1 MDIADRLRELIAHHL
16 SKVTMFDPFEK
27 FPGVKSASDFL
38 KLIGNDP
45 AFAPFDLAREKYIT
59 ARVGGNLVT
68 SVHRKIG
75 DLYEDITQEI
85 LSTTIGIPRESLV
98 YSLDLTIGNKTQT
111 RSTDGRILLN
121 EIKNLDTLNRVSAM
135 IPSGAVGLAL
145 EIRSCYQIGDSK
157 RIQADRDM
165 ALALRQISLSPVMLV
180 YCETS
185 LRSPIIR
192 LSQYWCL
199 KEGKAAF
206 DYIHQLTGFNL
217 LRFLNENKSFIKERM
232 DTIFEKF

>member
-1 MDIADRLRELIAHHL
+1 
-16 SKVTMFDPFEK
+16 
-27 FPGVKSASDFL
+27 
-38 KLIGNDP
+38 
-45 AFAPFDLAREKYIT
+45 
-59 ARVGGNLVT
+59 
-68 SVHRKIG
+68 
-75 DLYEDITQEI
+75 
-85 LSTTIGIPRESLV
+85 
-98 YSLDLTIGNKTQT
+98 
-111 RSTDGRILLN
+111 
-121 EIKNLDTLNRVSAM
+121 LDTLNRVSAM

>member
-1 MDIADRLRELIAHHL
+1 MVIADRLRELISHHL
-16 SKVTMFDPFEK
+16 LQIARFDPFAK
-27 FPGVKSASDFL
+27 FPGVKSANDFL

-45 AFAPFDLAREKYIT
+45 AFAPFDLAREKYIA
-59 ARVGGNLVT
+59 ARVGGNLIT
-68 SVHRKIG
+68 SIHRKIG

-85 LSTTIGIPRESLV
+85 LSTTLGISRESLA
-98 YSLDLTIGNKTQT
+98 YSLDLTIGKKKQT
-111 RSTDGRILLN
+111 RSTDGRILLD
-121 EIKNLDTLNRVSAM
+121 EIQNLDTRNRVSTM
-135 IPSGAVGLAL
+135 IPLGSTGLAL

-165 ALALRQISLSPVMLV
+165 ALALRKILLSPVMLV

-192 LSQYWCL
+192 LSQYWDL
-199 KEGKAAF
+199 KEGNAAF
-206 DYIHQLTGFNL
+206 DYIHQLTGFDL

-232 DTIFEKF
+232 EMIFQKF

>member
-1 MDIADRLRELIAHHL
+1 MDIEDRLRELIAHHL
-16 SKVTMFDPFEK
+16 SKVATFDPFEK
-27 FPGVKSASDFL
+27 FPSVNSANDFL

-45 AFAPFDLAREKYIT
+45 AFAPFDLAREKYIA

-68 SVHRKIG
+68 SMHRKIG

-85 LSTTIGIPRESLV
+85 LSTTLGISRESLA
-98 YSLDLTIGNKTQT
+98 YSLDLKIGNKKQT

-121 EIKNLDTLNRVSAM
+121 EIQDLDTRNRVSTM
-135 IPSGAVGLAL
+135 VPSGSDGLAL

-165 ALALRQISLSPVMLV
+165 ALALCKISLSPVMLV
-180 YCETS
+180 YCDTS

-192 LSQYWCL
+192 LSKYWCL

-206 DYIHQLTGFNL
+206 DYIHQLTEFDL
-217 LRFLNENKSFIKERM
+217 LGFLNENKSLIKQKMEI
-232 DTIFEKF
+232 IFQKF